1 MFKLYIISLLSSFL
15 IFSCASTT
23 TMAHLNKSYN
33 NDWIRSVKGKKV
45 VAPNG
50 YLYHFEDNGNV
61 EYKLFGKTVGR
72 GIFVY
77 ADSSTN
83 AYYYEDISLKRV
95 ASDVKGLYNYNSTNV
110 SMYLAF
116 ILDNNNIKMT
126 SGYTKDYY
134 TRLSNWK
141 KSNLTLSG
149 FVREG
154 SDLSDYPIPY
164 ISEVDFNKTIE
175 FGKLR

>member
-1 MFKLYIISLLSSFL
+1 MFRLYIISLLFSIITL
-15 IFSCASTT
+15 SCASITT
-23 TMAHLNKSYN
+23 TALTNKSYDN
-33 NDWIRSVKGKKV
+33 EWVRSVRGKQV

-50 YLYHFEDNGNV
+50 YLYCFTENGNV
-61 EYKLFGKTVGR
+61 EYKLLGKTVGR

-95 ASDVKGLYNYNSTNV
+95 VSDVKGVYAHNLTNV
-110 SMYLAF
+110 SMYVAF
-116 ILDNNNIKMT
+116 ILENNNIKMT

-134 TRLSNWK
+134 TRLSTWK
-141 KSNLTLSG
+141 KNNLTISG
-149 FVREG
+149 FIREG
-154 SDLSDYPIPY
+154 SDLNEYPIPY
-164 ISEVDFNKTIE
+164 ISEIDLNKTIN